1 MSREQEI
8 SVLVAEHWAKPY
20 ETERGPGIQAALGA
34 KFGEW
39 QVGRQATSRPQQCP
53 TEFPRSGEKAQI

>member
-1 MSREQEI
+1 MSLKQEI
-8 SVLVAEHWAKPY
+8 SVLGAEHWAKPY
-20 ETERGPGIQAALGA
+20 ETERGPGIPATLGA

-39 QVGRQATSRPQQCP
+39 QVGGQAASRPQQCP